1 MNHRKMYLLAFI
13 YVITVTLLCIT
24 AICIT
29 YQIYIR
35 HTVSL
40 IGLFV
45 DRSGNSSSEDSI
57 MISQFLSG
65 NTDAFSDGL
74 NFLRKEG
81 YSSSYSFLLANH
93 LFPTIFILIGMSLL
107 SLVFVLLLIHTTSRQ
122 MANTED
128 AIVSSLSSS
137 DGGPE
142 FLTTKMESAI
152 QENSR
157 KIHFLEETRT
167 TEQKRQNQYWQD
179 ILHQIKT
186 PLSSL
191 RICCENALD
200 VPENCLSAIR
210 RCLNYTLQINET
222 LNDALSLGNLEYGSF
237 TLDLCEHAMS
247 DIVEI
252 VENEL
257 SDISEKKNIVLRN
270 SIQEGKIICDEY
282 WLSQA
287 IENIVKNAIEYS
299 TDGETVSIECHADSY
314 SWHIVVADNGP
325 GFGDEDP
332 NMSFDRYYFS
342 NRKHSEARNHG
353 LGLAISKQVV
363 QHHYGRLWACNGEKG
378 GAEFHILLPFLD
390 SDTLLP
396 S

>member
-1 MNHRKMYLLAFI
+1 
-13 YVITVTLLCIT
+13 
-24 AICIT
+24 
-29 YQIYIR
+29 
-35 HTVSL
+35 
-40 IGLFV
+40 LFV

-57 MISQFLSG
+57 LISLFLSG

-81 YSSSYSFLLANH
+81 YSNSYSLLLANH
-93 LFPTIFILIGMSLL
+93 MLPTFLILISVFML
-107 SLVFVLLLIHTTSRQ
+107 SLFFVVLLVHKISGHIT
-122 MANTED
+122 NIED
-128 AIVSSLSSS
+128 AIVSSLISS
-137 DGGPE
+137 DSRLE
-142 FLTTKMESAI
+142 SLTAKMESAI
-152 QENSR
+152 QENRR

-237 TLDLCEHAMS
+237 RLDLCEHAMS

-257 SDISEKKNIVLRN
+257 SDISEKKNIVLRT
-270 SIQEGKIICDEY
+270 SLQDGKIICDEY

-299 TDGETVSIECHADSY
+299 TDGETVSIECHADSC

-353 LGLAISKQVV
+353 LGLAISRQVV
-363 QHHYGRLWACNGEKG
+363 QHHYGRLWACNGENG